1 MLDDPRI
8 RRLAIQFACQ
18 WLHLRN
24 FDQNDDKN
32 EKLYP
37 EFATL
42 RGEMYEETVRFF
54 EDMFRNDGSILA
66 LLEADHAFLNEALA
80 KHYGIGGVSG
90 TEWRRVEGVRAIG
103 RGGVLGMATVLAS
116 QSGASR
122 TSPILRGNWIYETLL
137 GERLPRPPPD
147 VPDLPDQVPG
157 GLTARQLIEKHSSVA
172 ACAKCHLRIDPY
184 GFALE
189 QYDAIGRL
197 RAQAVDTRTI
207 LPGGREIEGL
217 QGLRDYLLKD
227 RRDDVVRQFCR
238 KLLGYSLGR
247 EIQLSD
253 EPLLDTMLAK
263 LADNDYRFSVAV
275 EMIVSS
281 RQFREIRGKQSTAD

>member
-1 MLDDPRI
+1 
-8 RRLAIQFACQ
+8 
-18 WLHLRN
+18 
-24 FDQNDDKN
+24 
-32 EKLYP
+32 
-37 EFATL
+37 
-42 RGEMYEETVRFF
+42 
-54 EDMFRNDGSILA
+54 
-66 LLEADHAFLNEALA
+66 
-80 KHYGIGGVSG
+80 
-90 TEWRRVEGVRAIG
+90 
-103 RGGVLGMATVLAS
+103 MATVLAS

-122 TSPILRGNWIYETLL
+122 TSPILRGNWVYETLL

-197 RAQAVDTRTI
+197 RAQAVDTKTK
-207 LPGGREIEGL
+207 LPGGKAIEGL

-227 RRDDVVRQFCR
+227 RREDVVRQFCR

-253 EPLLDTMLAK
+253 EPLLDTMIAK
-263 LADNDYRFSVAV
+263 LAGNDYRFSVAV
-275 EMIVSS
+275 EMIVLSP
-281 RQFREIRGKQSTAD
+281 QFREIRGKQSPED